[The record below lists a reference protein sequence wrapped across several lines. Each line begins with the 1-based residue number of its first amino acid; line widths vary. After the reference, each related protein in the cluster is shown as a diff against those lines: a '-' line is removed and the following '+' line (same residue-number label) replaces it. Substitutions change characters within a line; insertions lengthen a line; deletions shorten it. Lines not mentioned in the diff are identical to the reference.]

1 MSFTS
6 TVVNAAIFTTIVVV
20 IMVIYV
26 TIKYRKGELTEKPG
40 DLQFSRLS
48 NLPGEDY
55 VDLNVVKVGKNKTL
69 ASFNKSGFISWEAY
83 FHPQTKKDVEDRLP
97 ATIAIIAIFA
107 VGIMMTVIMK
117 LMQFTTGY
125 YFSLAYLT
133 LASLLVLVKF
143 IEFNVIKRKRTTI

>member
-6 TVVNAAIFTTIVVV
+6 TVVNAAVFTTILAV

-40 DLQFSRLS
+40 DLQFSHLT
-48 NLPGEDY
+48 NMPGEDY
-55 VDLNVVKVGKNKTL
+55 VDLNVVKVGKTKTL

-83 FHPQTKKDVEDRLP
+83 FQPKTKKDMEDRLP
-97 ATIAIIAIFA
+97 ATIAIIAIFV
-107 VGIMMTVIMK
+107 VGILMAVIMK
-117 LMQFTTGY
+117 LLVIPIGY

-143 IEFNVIKRKRTTI
+143 IEFNVIKRKRNVL